1 MKNVTDRTSN
11 PFGMSPPCEVACS
24 EGVPAVMG
32 YGDANADFHLI
43 GDYPEVHGGTETGVP
58 FTGSVAGERLQPV
71 FHELGFGALPYA
83 DEPEYANLFA
93 SYCHMCCVSGG
104 GPPSTESYAD
114 LERFFDA
121 ELRAINAHILMPV
134 GARATERVLW
144 EYTTLAHRIDLEM
157 ERLHA
162 RELRGRGFMVIPIR
176 EPSDWTD
183 GDRETLV
190 ETLEAVL
197 ASDYRQTKG
206 VATLVG

>member
-24 EGVPAVMG
+24 EGVSAVMG

-43 GDYPEVHGGTETGVP
+43 GDYPGVHGGTETGVP

-71 FHELGFGALPYA
+71 LYERGFSTLPYA
-83 DEPEYANLFA
+83 DDPEYANLFA
-93 SYCHMCCVSGG
+93 SYCHMCCVPDGD
-104 GPPSTESYAD
+104 PSAESYAD

-121 ELRAINAHILMPV
+121 ELRAINAHILLPV
-134 GARATERVLW
+134 GKRATTHVLR
-144 EYTTLAHRIDLEM
+144 EYTTLAHRVDLEM
-157 ERLHA
+157 ETLHA

-176 EPSDWTD
+176 EPTDWTD
-183 GDRETLV
+183 GDRDRLV
-190 ETLEAVL
+190 EKLEAVL

>member
-1 MKNVTDRTSN
+1 
-11 PFGMSPPCEVACS
+11 
-24 EGVPAVMG
+24 MG

-43 GDYPEVHGGTETGVP
+43 GDYPGVHGGTETGVP

-71 FHELGFGALPYA
+71 LHELGFAALPYA

-93 SYCHMCCVSGG
+93 SYCHMCCVSDGG
-104 GPPSTESYAD
+104 VPSAESYAD

-134 GARATERVLW
+134 GERATEHVLR
-144 EYTTLAHRIDLEM
+144 EYTTQAHRIELDM
-157 ERLHA
+157 ETLHA
-162 RELRGRGFMVIPIR
+162 RELRGRGFMVIPIC
-176 EPSDWTD
+176 EPADWAD
-183 GDRETLV
+183 GDREKLV
-190 ETLEAVL
+190 EKLEAVL